1 MQVGLTA
8 TTSDR
13 QQMKLD
19 VGGFGGRQSSQQVPA
34 EFAAGGAAKSRPL
47 PDFPHGVAALITVV
61 DELSHAAPQF
71 LVITQLLLQFRHAV
85 RRKLLIQPR
94 RQFSFGPRHIEGA
107 FLKIWNARILAARH
121 FSSLYRPI
129 ASVTVSGRNFKN
141 PRHRMHGD
149 ASDRTLLT
157 NVRHTDVSPS
167 GNDRSDKWNMDAAV
181 VEYRTFHNCDPP
193 EILKLWHAGNLGPS
207 AAEGF
212 PCDILELFVFGQPFF
227 DRNGLFVATSED
239 RVVGFVHAAFA
250 PTDDGTSLDK
260 QRGTISALLVHP
272 QYRRQGIGRE
282 LMRLAEGY
290 LADRGA
296 VSVCLGAGLDGNA
309 FYNGIYGGLQASGF
323 ANGIAPW
330 QSFADALGYA
340 PDIKT
345 RILHRDLTSGRD
357 PVSSRLIRH
366 RRRLNL
372 SITDRVSN
380 LPWWWHARFGHLDAL
395 LFQLQ
400 ERHDERV
407 VAQGQI
413 LGLDVYIPK
422 WGVRAVGLREVI
434 VPEEHRRH
442 GYGLSLVLEICR
454 RLREQSIQLIEAQVD
469 AENPGACELFTS
481 AGFEQVQEL
490 VSFRKALV
498 A

>member
-1 MQVGLTA
+1 
-8 TTSDR
+8 
-13 QQMKLD
+13 
-19 VGGFGGRQSSQQVPA
+19 
-34 EFAAGGAAKSRPL
+34 
-47 PDFPHGVAALITVV
+47 
-61 DELSHAAPQF
+61 
-71 LVITQLLLQFRHAV
+71 
-85 RRKLLIQPR
+85 
-94 RQFSFGPRHIEGA
+94 
-107 FLKIWNARILAARH
+107 
-121 FSSLYRPI
+121 
-129 ASVTVSGRNFKN
+129 
-141 PRHRMHGD
+141 
-149 ASDRTLLT
+149 
-157 NVRHTDVSPS
+157 
-167 GNDRSDKWNMDAAV
+167 V

-193 EILKLWHAGNLGPS
+193 EILKLWHAGQLGPS

-227 DRNGLFVATSED
+227 DRKGVFLAVADE
-239 RVVGFVHAAFA
+239 RIVGFAHAAFQA
-250 PTDDGTSLDK
+250 SEDGGSLDRR
-260 QRGTISALLVHP
+260 RGTIAALLVHP
-272 QYRRQGIGRE
+272 QFRRQGIGRTLVQQAE
-282 LMRLAEGY
+282 KYLAEQ
-290 LADRGA
+290 GA

-330 QSFADALGYA
+330 QSFAEHLGYA
-340 PDIKT
+340 PAGTT
-345 RILHRDLTSGRD
+345 RILHRDLTAGRD

-372 SITDRVSN
+372 SITDRVSD

-422 WGVRAVGLREVI
+422 WGVRAVGLREVE
-434 VPEEHRRH
+434 VPAEHRRH

-469 AENPGACELFTS
+469 SENPGACELFTS

-490 VSFRKALV
+490 VSFHKPLHA
-498 A
+498 

>member
-1 MQVGLTA
+1 M
-8 TTSDR
+8 
-13 QQMKLD
+13 
-19 VGGFGGRQSSQQVPA
+19 
-34 EFAAGGAAKSRPL
+34 
-47 PDFPHGVAALITVV
+47 
-61 DELSHAAPQF
+61 
-71 LVITQLLLQFRHAV
+71 
-85 RRKLLIQPR
+85 
-94 RQFSFGPRHIEGA
+94 
-107 FLKIWNARILAARH
+107 
-121 FSSLYRPI
+121 
-129 ASVTVSGRNFKN
+129 
-141 PRHRMHGD
+141 
-149 ASDRTLLT
+149 
-157 NVRHTDVSPS
+157 
-167 GNDRSDKWNMDAAV
+167 

-227 DRNGLFVATSED
+227 DRKGVILATVDD
-239 RVVGFVHAAFA
+239 RVVGFIHAAFRA
-250 PTDDGTSLDK
+250 TDDGTALDL
-260 QRGTISALLVHP
+260 QRGIISALLVHP
-272 QYRRQGIGRE
+272 EYRRQGIGRE
-282 LMRLAEGY
+282 LIQRAESY
-290 LADRGA
+290 LASRGA
-296 VSVCLGAGLDGNA
+296 TEVRLGGGLDGNG

-323 ANGIAPW
+323 ANGSAPW
-330 QSFADALGYA
+330 QNFAHALGYSS
-340 PDIKT
+340 PMTT
-345 RILHRDLTSGRD
+345 RILHRDLTVGRD

-372 SITDRVSN
+372 SITDRVSD

-422 WGVRAVGLREVI
+422 WGLRAVGLREVE
-434 VPEEHRRH
+434 VPSEHRRH

-469 AENPGACELFTS
+469 SQNDGAFELFTS

-490 VSFRKALV
+490 VCFCRELPN
-498 A
+498 